1 MNFFCILDM
10 INNHDKLSKQ
20 NLIILIIGL
29 LIFALSFLF
38 IALVG
43 QHPEGFMGF
52 LAPFT
57 MLVGIIVIVT
67 GFLYKSNS

>member
-1 MNFFCILDM
+1 MNFFYILYM
-10 INNHDKLSKQ
+10 VNNHDKLTKQ

>member
-1 MNFFCILDM
+1 MV
-10 INNHDKLSKQ
+10 NNHDKLSKQ

-38 IALVG
+38 IAMVG

-57 MLVGIIVIVT
+57 MLIGIIVIVA
-67 GFLYKSNS
+67 GFMYKSNS

>member
-1 MNFFCILDM
+1 MNFFYTINM
-10 INNHDKLSKQ
+10 VNNHDKLSKQ
-20 NLIILIIGL
+20 NIIILIIGL
-29 LIFALSFLF
+29 AIFALSVLF
-38 IALVG
+38 IAMVG

-57 MLVGIIVIVT
+57 MLIGIIVIVT

>member
-1 MNFFCILDM
+1 M

-29 LIFALSFLF
+29 VIFAISFLF
-38 IALVG
+38 TAMVG

-57 MLVGIIVIVT
+57 MLSGIIVIVI
-67 GFLYKSNS
+67 

>member
-1 MNFFCILDM
+1 MV
-10 INNHDKLSKQ
+10 NNHDKLSKQ

-38 IALVG
+38 IVMVG

-57 MLVGIIVIVT
+57 MLIGIIVIVA
-67 GFLYKSNS
+67 GFMYKSNS